1 MGQALGLDSVGIN
14 RREVVNERVI
24 QEYTIYRRTIGKRMA
39 AKLKDIG
46 EQLRKRMHETT
57 EVTVEWLKTVVRGYF
72 QYHAVPGNEQR
83 LWVFR
88 KDVLRLW
95 LRTLRR
101 RSQRSRWT
109 WESFQER
116 LGALIPEVEVLH
128 PYPDVRFAE
137 RIQGRNR
144 VR

>member
-1 MGQALGLDSVGIN
+1 
-14 RREVVNERVI
+14 
-24 QEYTIYRRTIGKRMA
+24 MA

-83 LWVFR
+83 LWGFR
-88 KDVLRLW
+88 KDALRLW

-101 RSQRSRWT
+101 RGQRSRWK

-116 LGALIPEVEVLH
+116 LGALIPEVEVLR